1 MRRDSVTAKFFAWGL
16 IFVFAL
22 LGCRAAV
29 KPTPEQ
35 EPAGIHYNITQE
47 AKLTK
52 VTLYEGQKGFW
63 WVDVSLK
70 NVTDKQQAFR
80 VSAKVDDE
88 GSVASFTG
96 GSKRSA
102 LAPQKEGIVKL
113 KTLSKKLPK
122 ILTITIIPYP

>member
-1 MRRDSVTAKFFAWGL
+1 MRRDSATAKFFVWGL

>member
-1 MRRDSVTAKFFAWGL
+1 MRKDSATAKFCAWGL

-35 EPAGIHYNITQE
+35 EPAGILYNITQE
-47 AKLTK
+47 AKLMK
-52 VTLYEGQKGFW
+52 VTLYEGKDGFW

-80 VSAKVDDE
+80 ISAKVDAWAPI
-88 GSVASFTG
+88 SSFTG

-102 LAPQKEGIVKL
+102 LAPQKEETVKL
-113 KTLSKKLPK
+113 QTLSKSIPK
-122 ILTITIIPYP
+122 TLTIKITPYP